1 MSFNFTLTES
11 ETERENLL
19 DGDYVAVIRKV
30 EEKMDKYGTY
40 ILVEEEL
47 LSPVDVEGRRV
58 FERFYTGAYD
68 EEKQKWGKSFFSRMC
83 KQLLDTRGS
92 LVVDVDALIGKHYIK
107 TVKNN
112 TAANGKTYQNTTNR
126 ILIEGEVMPQPE
138 DKAAM
143 YGKLAAP
150 SQETPKQSWPIDDE
164 VPF

>member
-1 MSFNFTLTES
+1 MSIEYKVT

-19 DGDYVAVIRKV
+19 DGDYVAVLKSI
-30 EEKMDKYGTY
+30 EEKMDKYGSY
-40 ILVEEEL
+40 FMVEEEL
-47 LSPVDVEGRRV
+47 LSPVDCEGRRE

-68 EEKQKWGKSFFSRMC
+68 EERKKRADWAFSKFC
-83 KQLLDTRGS
+83 KQLLPIKSGEILKLDG
-92 LVVDVDALIGKHYIK
+92 LVGKHYIK

-112 TAANGKTYQNTTNR
+112 IGANGKAYQNTTNR
-126 ILIEGEVMPQPE
+126 ILVEGEVMQQPE

-150 SQETPKQSWPIDDE
+150 SQEPPKQAWPIDDE